1 MIRVLVV
8 DDDHLMRVGLVEILG
23 SDPDITVVAHADSG
37 TRAVELARLVTP
49 DVVLMD
55 VRMPGIGGVEA
66 ARRLMS
72 THPGA
77 TVVMLTVATDPEAVG
92 WAVVSGARG
101 YIAKDA
107 TREELAAMISL
118 VLGTVQ
124 LPPAARATPEGRRPV
139 LTEREQQVLEGMCHG
154 QSNGEIGRSL
164 FLSEDTIKTHA
175 RRLFRKL
182 GAADRAAAVATG
194 FRWGMLT

>member
-1 MIRVLVV
+1 MASVMVCDDAALHRDTVRRVVSLLPGI
-8 DDDHLMRVGLVEILG
+8 DRVITAG
-23 SDPDITVVAHADSG
+23 SGEEAIARFEADRPD
-37 TRAVELARLVTP
+37 L
-49 DVVLMD
+49 VLMD

-66 ARRLMS
+66 ARRLMT
-72 THPGA
+72 THPAA
-77 TVVMLTVATDPEAVG
+77 TVVMLTTATDPEAVG

-124 LPPAARATPEGRRPV
+124 PPVVARATPEGRRPV
-139 LTEREQQVLEGMCHG
+139 LTEREQQVLEGMCRG
-154 QSNGEIGRSL
+154 RSNGEIGRSL

-182 GAADRAAAVATG
+182 GAADRAAAVAAG